1 MMRFG
6 LFLFMFL
13 NILNVNAQTEP
24 ILDKEKLYD
33 FYQSQRYLEAAQYL
47 NNVFGDLPKDQKV
60 VKQIAYAYLM
70 AGNNV
75 EAEKYYLLAK
85 EREPQNLTLLFS
97 LASIQI
103 KRGQYEQAKFYY
115 SEIIKI
121 DSNNFNGYKQ
131 IAGLYELNESLKQV
145 YLEKANR
152 INITDGDVAY
162 DLALIYQQKKNN
174 EGAYLVLNQAI
185 YADTGNLI
193 LQKAKLP
200 VTHALKKYSEV
211 VESAEKILQRD
222 QDPKVMKNLG
232 QAYYELKE
240 YQKAI
245 DNFKTLENLELQSE
259 SSLYYATLCYRAL
272 KDYKMAGIYAQKTIE
287 QGISSNTADYYT
299 LLGLIYEE
307 NNQTKLSSTAYKK
320 GLQFKHSTKLYYRL
334 ALLYDLKL
342 NDKKNALNYYQLYLK
357 NKPYQEKEKEE
368 IAYTKHRI
376 DELIK
381 QERQK

>member
-1 MMRFG
+1 MMRLG
-6 LFLFMFL
+6 LFFFLVL
-13 NILNVNAQTEP
+13 NILKVNAQNKP

-47 NNVFGDLPKDQKV
+47 NNVFGDLPEDQKV
-60 VKQIAYAYLM
+60 IKQIAYAYLM
-70 AGNNV
+70 AGNNA
-75 EAEKYYLLAK
+75 EAEKYYMLAK
-85 EREPQNLTLLFS
+85 AHEPQNLTLLFS

-103 KRGQYEQAKFYY
+103 KRGQYEQAKVYY

-121 DSNNFNGYKQ
+121 DSNNFNAYKQ
-131 IAGLYELNESLKQV
+131 IAGLYELNEHLKQV

-152 INITDGDVAY
+152 ININDGDVAY

-174 EGAYLVLNQAI
+174 EAAYLVLNQAI
-185 YADTGNLI
+185 QADTGNLI

-200 VTHALKKYSEV
+200 VTHALKKYKEV
-211 VESAEKILQRD
+211 VESAEKILRSD
-222 QDPKVMKNLG
+222 QDAKVIKNLG
-232 QAYYELKE
+232 LAYYELQE
-240 YQKAI
+240 YHKAI
-245 DNFKTLENLELQSE
+245 HHFKSLENLELQSE
-259 SSLYYATLCYRAL
+259 STLYYTALCYRAL
-272 KDYKMAGIYAQKTIE
+272 KDYKMASPYAQKTIE
-287 QGISSNTADYYT
+287 QGISPNTAYYYA

-307 NNQTKLSSTAYKK
+307 NNQTKFSSTAYKK

-334 ALLYDLKL
+334 AVLYDFKL
-342 NDKKNALNYYQLYLK
+342 NDKKNALTYYQLYLK